1 MSFALRRL
9 ATAFALGA
17 LPTLPS
23 TSTLPAQAASAPSA
37 PSAVTL
43 VDAGAAPRRALRYA
57 LTKGSTESMSLRQQ
71 IGMAM
76 TVEGTAMPAP
86 SMPATVMTTRIDV
99 DDVAADGTAD
109 VRVEIVS
116 LGVEAGDT
124 DPALVAQMN
133 PALAIMKG
141 VTMRYRLSPTG
152 QVSNLT
158 MSENAPPQLQAAQ
171 ALGSTEQFSVALP
184 SEPVGVGAY
193 WKTSRPVEQN
203 GMTIDQEVEYRVRS
217 LAGDTVVLE
226 MALAQSATDQPVVT
240 PTLPP
245 GTNARL
251 RSLSGAG
258 KSTVVI
264 LLTRVQPS
272 LELNMEMKLNLELD
286 MAGQSMVMDQVMTMD
301 VKSTSTPPA

>member
-1 MSFALRRL
+1 MSFALRRP

-17 LPTLPS
+17 LLTLPS
-23 TSTLPAQAASAPSA
+23 TSALPAQAANAPG
-37 PSAVTL
+37 AVTL
-43 VDAGAAPRRALRYA
+43 IDAGAAPRRALRYA
-57 LTKGSTESMSLRQQ
+57 LTKGTTESMSLRQQ

-99 DDVAADGTAD
+99 DDVAADGAAD

-116 LGVEAGDT
+116 IAVDAADA

-184 SEPVGVGAY
+184 SEPVGVGAS

-203 GMTIDQEVEYRVRS
+203 GMTIDQEIEYRVRS

-226 MALAQSATDQPVVT
+226 MALAQSAKDQPVLT

-272 LELNMEMKLNLELD
+272 LELNMEMKMNLELD
-286 MAGQSMVMDQVMTMD
+286 MAGQSMVMDQVMTME
-301 VKSTSTPPA
+301 VKSTTTPPA

>member
-1 MSFALRRL
+1 
-9 ATAFALGA
+9 
-17 LPTLPS
+17 
-23 TSTLPAQAASAPSA
+23 
-37 PSAVTL
+37 VTL